1 MNKQILLGDVANEK
15 KIPSR
20 KLVKVYQADNG
31 ITYHPVANVTG
42 CDKMV
47 LANISVY
54 GYPISRNTAI
64 RDPEITKHLHE
75 SGEETV
81 YEFDGD
87 KVVTDVFEPGT
98 IWSHKKRLY
107 VSDGEGLFLV
117 DAGNTILIES
127 DDHPN
132 DDDYEDDDYE
142 DDDYEDNEG
151 IATLSEMRQPVESV
165 ISGLVS
171 STRYNTYETVNGDM
185 VLLEEVDYCDIL
197 QQNQTYMM
205 IENGFNYDQK
215 SKTKMV
221 NLLKDKILVI
231 PENHQVGLMLSDNE
245 EHMFRFD
252 KLGVLTFRVYS
263 RADENDEWHDTGYET
278 LKRVERLKQND
289 VTELNELFK
298 FNGIDNNEFELCR
311 DLIDFDDYELGYP
324 FESITTLSFI
334 SKAGEPPRLY
344 LTINVAKSESERDT
358 HEFKTYDLENKK
370 WETHTDLSKLVNWV
384 IYRTYYTNAIRQ
396 NMNVIER

>member
-1 MNKQILLGDVANEK
+1 MNKKILLGDVANEK

-31 ITYHPVANVTG
+31 VTYYPR
-42 CDKMV
+42 
-47 LANISVY
+47 ANIMGCNAVAADVSVY

-81 YEFDGD
+81 YEFDGN

-127 DDHPN
+127 DDHHPN
-132 DDDYEDDDYE
+132 DNDE

-151 IATLSEMRQPVESV
+151 IATLSEMRQPVENV

-171 STRYNTYETVNGDM
+171 SIRYNTCETVNDDM
-185 VLLEEVDYCDIL
+185 VLLEECSIHGDIL
-197 QQNQTYMM
+197 QQNQTVMI

-221 NLLKDKILVI
+221 NLLKDKILTV
-231 PENHQVGLMLSDNE
+231 PENHHVGLMLSDNE
-245 EHMFRFD
+245 DHMFRFD

-263 RADENDEWHDTGYET
+263 RADENDEWHDTGYKT
-278 LKRVERLKQND
+278 LKQVERLKQND

-298 FNGIDNNEFELCR
+298 FNGIDSNEFELCR

-344 LTINVAKSESERDT
+344 LTINVAKSESERDV
-358 HEFKTYDLENKK
+358 HEFRTYDLENNK

-384 IYRTYYTNAIRQ
+384 IYRSCCYTNAIRQ

>member
-1 MNKQILLGDVANEK
+1 MKKILLGDVANEK

-31 ITYHPVANVTG
+31 VTYHPVSNVTG
-42 CDKMV
+42 SDKMV

-54 GYPISRNTAI
+54 GYPISWNTII
-64 RDPEITKHLHE
+64 RDPEIIKHLHE

-81 YEFDGD
+81 YEFDSD
-87 KVVTDVFEPGT
+87 KVTTDVFEPGI

-107 VSDGEGLFLV
+107 VSDGEGLFLI
-117 DAGNTILIES
+117 DAGNTIKVGS
-127 DDHPN
+127 YDHPN
-132 DDDYEDDDYE
+132 
-142 DDDYEDNEG
+142 DDYEDNEDNEG
-151 IATLSEMRQPVESV
+151 MATLSEMRKSVESV

-171 STRYNTYETVNGDM
+171 SIRHNTYETVTGDM
-185 VLLEEVDYCDIL
+185 ILMEECSHDDIL
-197 QQNQTYMM
+197 QQNQTFMI

-221 NLLKDKILVI
+221 KLLKDKILVI

-245 EHMFRFD
+245 NHMSKFD

-263 RADENDEWHDTGYET
+263 RENENDEWHDTGHET
-278 LKRVERLKQND
+278 LKPVERLKQNNLI
-289 VTELNELFK
+289 ELNELFK

-311 DLIDFDDYELGYP
+311 DLIDFGDYELGYP
-324 FESITTLSFI
+324 FEIITTLSYI

-344 LTINVAKSESERDT
+344 LTINVAKSESERDV
-358 HEFKTYDLENKK
+358 HEFKTYDLENNK

-384 IYRTYYTNAIRQ
+384 VYRTYYTNAIRQ

>member
-1 MNKQILLGDVANEK
+1 MNKKILLGDVANEK

-81 YEFDGD
+81 YEFDSD
-87 KVVTDVFEPGT
+87 KVTTDVFEPGT

-117 DAGNTILIES
+117 DAGNTIMVGS

-132 DDDYEDDDYE
+132 DDNDE

-151 IATLSEMRQPVESV
+151 IATLSEMRQSVERV

-171 STRYNTYETVNGDM
+171 SIRYNTYETMTGDM
-185 VLLEEVDYCDIL
+185 ILMEKCSHDDIS

-205 IENGFNYDQK
+205 IENGFNYNQK

-245 EHMFRFD
+245 DHMFRFD
-252 KLGVLTFRVYS
+252 KLGILTFRVYS

-344 LTINVAKSESERDT
+344 LTINVAKSESERDV
-358 HEFKTYDLENKK
+358 HEFKTYDLENNK

-384 IYRTYYTNAIRQ
+384 VYRTCYTNAIRQ

>member
-1 MNKQILLGDVANEK
+1 MSKKILLGDVTREK

-81 YEFDGD
+81 YEFDSD

-98 IWSHKKRLY
+98 IWSYKKRLY

-127 DDHPN
+127 DDH
-132 DDDYEDDDYE
+132 DK

-151 IATLSEMRQPVESV
+151 TATLSEMRKSVESV

-171 STRYNTYETVNGDM
+171 SIRYNTCETVNDDM
-185 VLLEEVDYCDIL
+185 VLLEECSIHGDIL
-197 QQNQTYMM
+197 QQNQTFMI

-221 NLLKDKILVI
+221 NLLKDKILTV
-231 PENHQVGLMLSDNE
+231 PENHHVGLMLSDNE
-245 EHMFRFD
+245 DHMFRFD

-263 RADENDEWHDTGYET
+263 REDENDEWHDTGYET
-278 LKRVERLKQND
+278 LKQVERLKQND

-298 FNGIDNNEFELCR
+298 FNGIDSNEFELCR

-344 LTINVAKSESERDT
+344 LTINVAKSESERDVQ
-358 HEFKTYDLENKK
+358 EFKTYDLENNK

-384 IYRTYYTNAIRQ
+384 VYRTCYTNAIRQ
-396 NMNVIER
+396 NINVIER

>member
-1 MNKQILLGDVANEK
+1 MSKKILLGDVTNEK

-31 ITYHPVANVTG
+31 ITYHPVANVVG

-87 KVVTDVFEPGT
+87 KVVTDVFESGT
-98 IWSHKKRLY
+98 IWSYKKRLY

-132 DDDYEDDDYE
+132 DE

-151 IATLSEMRQPVESV
+151 VATLSEMRKSVESV

-171 STRYNTYETVNGDM
+171 SIRYNTYETVTGDM
-185 VLLEEVDYCDIL
+185 IL
-197 QQNQTYMM
+197 
-205 IENGFNYDQK
+205 I
-215 SKTKMV
+215 
-221 NLLKDKILVI
+221 
-231 PENHQVGLMLSDNE
+231 
-245 EHMFRFD
+245 
-252 KLGVLTFRVYS
+252 
-263 RADENDEWHDTGYET
+263 
-278 LKRVERLKQND
+278 
-289 VTELNELFK
+289 
-298 FNGIDNNEFELCR
+298 
-311 DLIDFDDYELGYP
+311 
-324 FESITTLSFI
+324 
-334 SKAGEPPRLY
+334 Y
-344 LTINVAKSESERDT
+344 L
-358 HEFKTYDLENKK
+358 
-370 WETHTDLSKLVNWV
+370 
-384 IYRTYYTNAIRQ
+384 
-396 NMNVIER
+396 

>member
-1 MNKQILLGDVANEK
+1 MSKKILLGDVANEK

-31 ITYHPVANVTG
+31 VTYRPRTNI
-42 CDKMV
+42 
-47 LANISVY
+47 LANNTVTADVSVY
-54 GYPISRNTAI
+54 GYPIKCNMLI
-64 RDPEITKHLHE
+64 NDPEIIKQLRE
-75 SGEETV
+75 PGEETV

-87 KVVTDVFEPGT
+87 KVTTDVFEPGT
-98 IWSHKKRLY
+98 IWSYKKRLY

-117 DAGNTILIES
+117 DVGNTILVGS

-132 DDDYEDDDYE
+132 DDNDE
-142 DDDYEDNEG
+142 DDDYEDNG
-151 IATLSEMRQPVESV
+151 GTATLSEMRKSVESV

-171 STRYNTYETVNGDM
+171 STRYNTYETVTGDM
-185 VLLEEVDYCDIL
+185 ILMEECSHDVIL
-197 QQNQTYMM
+197 QKDQTFMI
-205 IENGFNYDQK
+205 IENGFNYNN
-215 SKTKMV
+215 KTKMV

-245 EHMFRFD
+245 DHMFRFD
-252 KLGVLTFRVYS
+252 KLGILTFRVYS
-263 RADENDEWHDTGYET
+263 REDENDEWHDTGYET
-278 LKRVERLKQND
+278 LKQVERLKQND

-298 FNGIDNNEFELCR
+298 FNGIDSNEFELRR

-324 FESITTLSFI
+324 FESVTTLSFI
-334 SKAGEPPRLY
+334 SKDGEQPRLY
-344 LTINVAKSESERDT
+344 LTINVAKSESERDV
-358 HEFKTYDLENKK
+358 HEFKTYDLENNK

-384 IYRTYYTNAIRQ
+384 IYRSCYTNAIRQ

>member
-1 MNKQILLGDVANEK
+1 MNKKILLGDVTNEK

-31 ITYHPVANVTG
+31 VTYRPRANMMGYNAVAADV
-42 CDKMV
+42 
-47 LANISVY
+47 SVY
-54 GYPISRNTAI
+54 GYPIKYNATI
-64 RDPEITKHLHE
+64 NDPEIIKHLHE

-81 YEFDGD
+81 YEFDGN
-87 KVVTDVFEPGT
+87 KVITDMFEPGT

-107 VSDGEGLFLV
+107 VSDGKGLFLV
-117 DAGNTILIES
+117 DVGNTILIGP

-132 DDDYEDDDYE
+132 DDNDE

-151 IATLSEMRQPVESV
+151 MATLSEMRQPIESV

-171 STRYNTYETVNGDM
+171 SIRYLPHEMVNDDI
-185 VLLEEVDYCDIL
+185 VLMEECSHDDIL
-197 QQNQTYMM
+197 QQNQSYMI

-221 NLLKDKILVI
+221 NLLKDKILVV

-245 EHMFRFD
+245 DHMIKFD
-252 KLGVLTFRVYS
+252 KLGVLTFRLYS
-263 RADENDEWHDTGYET
+263 RENENDEWHDTGYET
-278 LKRVERLKQND
+278 LKPVERLKQNN

-298 FNGIDNNEFELCR
+298 FNGINNNEFELR
-311 DLIDFDDYELGYP
+311 RELIDFDDYELGWP
-324 FESITTLSFI
+324 FETITTLSFI

-344 LTINVAKSESERDT
+344 LTINVAKSESERDV
-358 HEFKTYDLENKK
+358 HEFKTYDLENNK
-370 WETHTDLSKLVNWV
+370 WETYTDLSKLVNWV
-384 IYRTYYTNAIRQ
+384 VYRTCYTNAIRQ
-396 NMNVIER
+396 NMNVIGGNNNNA

>member
-1 MNKQILLGDVANEK
+1 MNKKILLGDVANEK

-54 GYPISRNTAI
+54 GYPISRNTII

-87 KVVTDVFEPGT
+87 KIITDVFEPGT
-98 IWSHKKRLY
+98 IWSHKMRLY
-107 VSDGEGLFLV
+107 VSDGEGLFLI
-117 DAGNTILIES
+117 DAGNTILVGA

-132 DDDYEDDDYE
+132 DDNDE

-151 IATLSEMRQPVESV
+151 TATLSEMRKSVESF

-171 STRYNTYETVNGDM
+171 STRYNTYETVTGDM
-185 VLLEEVDYCDIL
+185 ILMEECSHDDIL
-197 QQNQTYMM
+197 QQNQTSMI
-205 IENGFNYDQK
+205 IENGFNYNRK
-215 SKTKMV
+215 RKTKMV

-231 PENHQVGLMLSDNE
+231 PENHHVGLMLSDNE
-245 EHMFRFD
+245 DHMFRFD
-252 KLGVLTFRVYS
+252 KLGILTFRVYS
-263 RADENDEWHDTGYET
+263 REDENDEWRDTGYET
-278 LKRVERLKQND
+278 LKQVERLKQND

-324 FESITTLSFI
+324 FESITTLSYI

-358 HEFKTYDLENKK
+358 HEFKTYDLENNK

-384 IYRTYYTNAIRQ
+384 VYRSCYTNAIRQ